1 MGLKYLQLN
10 NEQKALIEQLY
21 FAMYSL
27 LCTYAI
33 SALKNQE
40 LAEEAVQDTFRI
52 ACMKIESLSAS
63 QNPKGWLVNTLK
75 YVIQNIRKSQTKLN
89 NLMMSIL
96 SDEELVS
103 VSAISDVD
111 FHITYMDLLGKE
123 DFDLLKML
131 VIDQY
136 TILDA
141 SKKLGISVEACKKR
155 VQRAKKKLRDI
166 IEKNF

>member
-1 MGLKYLQLN
+1 MEKI
-10 NEQKALIEQLY
+10 EIREHVKALKID
-21 FAMYSL
+21 SL
-27 LCTYAI
+27 L
-33 SALKNQE
+33 
-40 LAEEAVQDTFRI
+40 
-52 ACMKIESLSAS
+52 AS
-63 QNPKGWLVNTLK
+63 QNAKGWLVNTLK
-75 YVIQNIRKSQTKLN
+75 YVIQNIRKSQAKLN